1 MVENVPFCQA
11 LAYIVVEEQ
20 GYGKEA
26 LSTLFFLF
34 GASSILVGLV
44 FYLLGKNGLGKIVSL
59 LSSKMPVHN
68 LGLTATSLYF
78 FPSHVLI
85 GCIGKVTRLGIALSS
100 A

>member
-11 LAYIVVEEQ
+11 LAYMVVEEQ

-44 FYLLGKNGLGKIVSL
+44 FYLLGNNGLGKMSVHFPP
-59 LSSKMPVHN
+59 KMPVHN
-68 LGLTATSLYF
+68 LGLTAT
-78 FPSHVLI
+78 
-85 GCIGKVTRLGIALSS
+85 
-100 A
+100 